1 MSTSPSS
8 KSSSSKLS
16 SDPNASSSSS
26 DPKKIVL
33 AYSGGLDT
41 SVILPWLKSRY
52 PGVKLVAFAAE
63 LGQGSELKGI
73 EQKAYKSGADEVIV
87 KDLRK
92 EFAEDYCFPMLRA
105 HATYEGDYLLGTSVA
120 RPLIAKEQVLVA
132 HKTGADAVA
141 HGATGKGND
150 QVRFELTVMALD
162 PTLKIVAPWKDPQFL
177 ADGLNDRE
185 TAVEY
190 AMKHRIPIAQSKKKI
205 YSQDRNLW
213 HISHE
218 GAEIEDP
225 SQEPLE
231 GVYTIS
237 VPPGKAPDRAQYVE
251 IQFREGVP
259 TGIDGQ
265 SYRGRGHELIER
277 LNEIG
282 GRHGVGQV
290 TLVENRLVGMKSRG
304 VYETPGGTI
313 LYEAHK
319 ALEQLCLEREL
330 YHFKQQVALKY
341 GELVYYGQ
349 WFHPLR
355 EALQVFVD
363 QANQVITGKVRVKLF
378 KGRAQATSASS
389 PTSLYDT
396 KLASFAMKDYDV
408 TAARGFIDLFGLPMK
423 VRGLKHKTQVRP
435 PVRR

>member
-1 MSTSPSS
+1 M
-8 KSSSSKLS
+8 
-16 SDPNASSSSS
+16 S

-41 SVILPWLKSRY
+41 SVILPWLKERY
-52 PGVKLVAFAAE
+52 PGVTLVAFAAE

-73 EQKAYKSGADEVIV
+73 EKKAKKSGADEVIV
-87 KDLRK
+87 ADLRK
-92 EFAEDYCFPMLRA
+92 EFAEQYCFPMLRA
-105 HATYEGDYLLGTSVA
+105 HATYEGDYLLGTSIA
-120 RPLIAKEQVLVA
+120 RPLIAKAQVDAA

-150 QVRFELTVMALD
+150 QVRFELTTMALD
-162 PTLKIVAPWKDPQFL
+162 PTLAIISPWKDPRFL
-177 ADGLNDRE
+177 ADGLTDRE
-185 TAVEY
+185 TAIEY
-190 AMKHRIPIAQSKKKI
+190 AEKHGIPITQTKKKI

-225 SQEPLE
+225 AKEPLE
-231 GVYTIS
+231 QVYTIT
-237 VPPGKAPDRAQYVE
+237 VPVSKAPDKAEYVE
-251 IQFREGVP
+251 VEFQHGNPMAVNGKRFKGA
-259 TGIDGQ
+259 
-265 SYRGRGHELIER
+265 GHELIDT
-277 LNEIG
+277 LNRIG
-282 GRHGVGQV
+282 GRHAVGQV

-319 ALEQLCLEREL
+319 ALEQICLERDL
-330 YHFKQQVALKY
+330 YHFKQQVAIKY

-355 EALQVFVD
+355 EALQAFVD
-363 QANQVITGKVRVKLF
+363 HASQVVTGKVKVKLY
-378 KGRAQATSASS
+378 KGRATAVSATS
-389 PTSLYDT
+389 PKSLYDT
-396 KLASFAMKDYDV
+396 KLASFAMKGYDV

-423 VRGLKHKTQVRP
+423 VRGLRQK
-435 PVRR
+435 

>member
-1 MSTSPSS
+1 MSADAPR
-8 KSSSSKLS
+8 
-16 SDPNASSSSS
+16 
-26 DPKKIVL
+26 KIVL

-41 SVILPWLKSRY
+41 SVILPWLKERY
-52 PGVKLVAFAAE
+52 PGVELVAFAAE

-73 EQKAYKSGADEVIV
+73 ERKAKKSGADEVVV

-92 EFAEDYCFPMLRA
+92 EFAEQYCFPMLRA
-105 HATYEGDYLLGTSVA
+105 HATYEGDYLLGTSIA
-120 RPLIAKEQVLVA
+120 RPLIAKAQVDVA
-132 HKTGADAVA
+132 HQTGADAVA

-162 PTLKIVAPWKDPQFL
+162 PKLQIVSPWKDPRFL
-177 ADGLNDRE
+177 ADGLTDRE

-190 AMKHRIPIAQSKKKI
+190 AERHGIPIAQTRKKI

-225 SQEPLE
+225 AREPLDQ
-231 GVYTIS
+231 VYTIT
-237 VPPGKAPDRAQYVE
+237 VPVAKAPNRPEYVE
-251 IQFREGVP
+251 IGFKSGVP
-259 TGIDGQ
+259 VAVNG
-265 SYRGRGHELIER
+265 SRFRGAPHEIIER
-277 LNEIG
+277 LNRLG
-282 GRHGVGQV
+282 GRHAVGQV

-319 ALEQLCLEREL
+319 ALEQLCLERDL
-330 YHFKQQVALKY
+330 YHMKQQLALKY

-355 EALQVFVD
+355 EALQAFVD
-363 QANQVITGKVRVKLF
+363 TASRVVTGTVKVKLY
-378 KGRAQATSASS
+378 KGRATAVSASS
-389 PTSLYDT
+389 PQSLYDAR
-396 KLASFAMKDYDV
+396 LASFAMKGYDV

-423 VRGLKHKTQVRP
+423 VRGLKQG
-435 PVRR
+435 